1 MIYDFIM
8 RLIMMIVDVFFNFF
22 NMNFNQ
28 ISRDYHIL
36 KLGGLTL
43 MDSSVSNKQ
52 KLKIRFREILELVL
66 MVGCGIPICSGVYG
80 GFLVLS
86 PMVLLILGAF
96 ALAGVA
102 HFLMTNTWKTE
113 CEGSFCYKNNGKL
126 SFVFTLLKLE
136 VVLFILP
143 IALSTIVLGLLQ
155 VFNPAVALVLGTVSL
170 AIFSRVALLRWG
182 QSKNDQ
188 NRENSNDACKY
199 DFDLSERIWLKFMTI
214 TFPIACALLLL
225 SALAGILSFA
235 TAGVCCIPFGGI
247 GLFTGICF
255 LWSKYRERKYK
266 KELRES
272 KGENNSIINQSGLIF
287 ENLLSAKCRS
297 SINSYGQND
306 NCDAPVP
313 AHTDKKLTNTMYNDY
328 PSEKDIKNQSS
339 TPNGEEQEKPPG
351 FVDINA
357 FDPDEYFHL

>member
-1 MIYDFIM
+1 MKLLTTMIYDFIM

-255 LWSKYRERKYK
+255 LWSKYHKPNKRSFLNENHNMSNDMNVRKNDLDFMNSQTHTNSNIDLNKGSKPELPTLEEIEEAK
-266 KELRES
+266 KNELKD
-272 KGENNSIINQSGLIF
+272 KGFNGDFDFSSGTGNPSQEQKGYYNINEI
-287 ENLLSAKCRS
+287 
-297 SINSYGQND
+297 
-306 NCDAPVP
+306 
-313 AHTDKKLTNTMYNDY
+313 
-328 PSEKDIKNQSS
+328 
-339 TPNGEEQEKPPG
+339 
-351 FVDINA
+351 
-357 FDPDEYFHL
+357 

>member
-1 MIYDFIM
+1 
-8 RLIMMIVDVFFNFF
+8 
-22 NMNFNQ
+22 
-28 ISRDYHIL
+28 
-36 KLGGLTL
+36 
-43 MDSSVSNKQ
+43 
-52 KLKIRFREILELVL
+52 
-66 MVGCGIPICSGVYG
+66 MVGCGIPVALSIFES
-80 GFLVLS
+80 FFMLS
-86 PMVLLILGAF
+86 PAVLLILGAF
-96 ALAGVA
+96 TFVALA
-102 HFLMTNTWKTE
+102 HFLMVNTWSGDCK
-113 CEGSFCYKNNGKL
+113 GSFCCYNNELSEWFFSGKVSIL
-126 SFVFTLLKLE
+126 LFVPIGGLFT
-136 VVLFILP
+136 
-143 IALSTIVLGLLQ
+143 IALGLFQVL
-155 VFNPAVALVLGTVSL
+155 NPAVSIVFGVMSL
-170 AIFSRVALLRWG
+170 AIFFRVALLWWY
-182 QSKNDQ
+182 QIKNDQ
-188 NRENSNDACKY
+188 NRENSNDARKY
-199 DFDLSERIWLKFMTI
+199 DFDSLERIWLKFMTI